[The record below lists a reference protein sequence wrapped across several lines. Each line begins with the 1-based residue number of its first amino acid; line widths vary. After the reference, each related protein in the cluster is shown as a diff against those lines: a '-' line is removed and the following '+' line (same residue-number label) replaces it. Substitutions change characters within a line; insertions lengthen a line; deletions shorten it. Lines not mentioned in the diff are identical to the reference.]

1 MKLSG
6 DFAEESIIFR
16 DVLKWFLLASG
27 VGALTGLVTA
37 LFIKLLVWSSGEA
50 RLFSCYFFF
59 LPPALFVS
67 AMLIRRYACDTRLHR
82 IEIEAVRR
90 HSGKI
95 APSVVLGQ
103 IAATLVTIVAGGSVG
118 KEAPCAQIG
127 AGISSALSGMI
138 RLDEHDRKKLAI
150 CGIAAGLASVLG
162 TPIGGALYGVEFL
175 YVGALQYEVLL
186 PALIAAVT
194 SYKISSSMGVT
205 FFYSPITM
213 VPVFSEGFLI
223 KVAVAGVCWGLIS
236 FIFVKLLSLGKRF
249 AEAIPISFPWKALIG
264 GGILVLL
271 ACIFSTRYLGLGL
284 DSIEEAYRGDQ
295 VPCFAWLLKCVF
307 TVITFSFWGTGGIVT
322 PLFFIGASSGSLLA
336 GIMGLDRGTFAAI
349 GSTALLAGA
358 ANTPV
363 AASVLAIELFGPE
376 IAPYAAVAC
385 IISFLMTGQR
395 SVFPFQEFAINKAGA
410 SEGSGCEAGE
420 PSRASGRN
428 DSSHGEEHV

>member
-6 DFAEESIIFR
+6 ELAEESIIFS
-16 DVLKWFLLASG
+16 DVLKWFLLASCIG
-27 VGALTGLVTA
+27 TVTGLATA
-37 LFIKLLVWSSGEA
+37 LFIKLLVWSIGEV
-50 RLFSCYFFF
+50 RHFHYYFLF
-59 LPPALFVS
+59 LPLALFIS
-67 AMLIRRYACDTRLHR
+67 ALLIRRYACDNKLHR
-82 IEIEAVRR
+82 IEIEAVHR

-127 AGISSALSGMI
+127 AGISSALAGII
-138 RLDEHDRKKLAI
+138 RLSDHDRKKLAI

-194 SYKISSSMGVT
+194 SYKVSSAMGIT
-205 FFYSPITM
+205 FFYTPIRM
-213 VPVFSEGFLI
+213 VPVFSEGFFI
-223 KVAVAGVCWGLIS
+223 KVAIAGVCWGLIS
-236 FIFVKLLSLGKRF
+236 YIFVKILSLGRRLT
-249 AEAIPISFPWKALIG
+249 EMIPIAFPWKALIG
-264 GGILVLL
+264 GIILVILTFL
-271 ACIFSTRYLGLGL
+271 FSTRYLGLGL
-284 DSIEEAYRGDQ
+284 DCIEGAFRGEQ
-295 VPCFAWLLKCVF
+295 MPWYAWFIKCIF
-307 TVITFSFWGTGGIVT
+307 TVTTFSFWGTGGIVT
-322 PLFFIGASSGSLLA
+322 PLFFIGGTSGSFLA
-336 GIMGLDRGTFAAI
+336 DVMSLDRGTFAAI
-349 GSTALLAGA
+349 GSVALLAGA

-395 SVFPFQEFAINKAGA
+395 SVFPFQQFVIDKTGS
-410 SEGSGCEAGE
+410 SEGKECVSPPDVKEQQ
-420 PSRASGRN
+420 
-428 DSSHGEEHV
+428 DSNQK

>member
-6 DFAEESIIFR
+6 ELAEESIIFR

-27 VGALTGLVTA
+27 VGALTGLVTT
-37 LFIKLLVWSSGEA
+37 LFIKLLVWSTGEV
-50 RLFSCYFFF
+50 RLFKYYFFF
-59 LPPALFVS
+59 LPAALFVS
-67 AMLIRRYACDTRLHR
+67 ALLIRRYAFDTRLHR
-82 IEIEAVRR
+82 IEIEAVHR

-103 IAATLVTIVAGGSVG
+103 IAATLITIVSGGSVG

-138 RLDEHDRKKLAI
+138 RLDEHDRKKLVI

-162 TPIGGALYGVEFL
+162 TPIGGAFYGVEFL

-205 FFYSPITM
+205 FFYSPITV

-223 KVAVAGVCWGLIS
+223 KVAVAGICWGLIS

-249 AEAIPISFPWKALIG
+249 ADNIPISFPWKSLIG
-264 GGILVLL
+264 GGILVVL

-284 DSIEEAYRGDQ
+284 ESIEEAYRGEQ
-295 VPCFAWLLKCVF
+295 VPCCAWLLKCIF

-322 PLFFIGASSGSLLA
+322 PLFFIGSSSGSLLA

-363 AASVLAIELFGPE
+363 AASILAIELFGPE

-395 SVFPFQEFAINKAGA
+395 SVFPFQEFAINKAGSA
-410 SEGSGCEAGE
+410 EGNGCEASKASPG
-420 PSRASGRN
+420 SGREN
-428 DSSHGEEHV
+428 YPHG